1 MYQTIYGMQVIKLR
15 ILNCH
20 FKVLEIF
27 FWHIGIKKVMKSDV
41 WLLLL
46 CAKVDIW
53 STFFL
58 NETNFEYDGN
68 QRRPYAVQNGA
79 QKYRKNAVF

>member
-1 MYQTIYGMQVIKLR
+1 MYQTIYGTQVIKLR

-41 WLLLL
+41 WLVLL

-53 STFFL
+53 STFFFL
-58 NETNFEYDGN
+58 MKLILSMMLTRGDPTQSKMG
-68 QRRPYAVQNGA
+68 P
-79 QKYRKNAVF
+79 KNTV

>member
-41 WLLLL
+41 WLVLL

-58 NETNFEYDGN
+58 MKLILSMMVTRGDPMQSKMG
-68 QRRPYAVQNGA
+68 P
-79 QKYRKNAVF
+79 KNTV

>member
-41 WLLLL
+41 WLVLL

-53 STFFL
+53 STFFFL
-58 NETNFEYDGN
+58 MKLILSMMVTRGDPMQSKMG
-68 QRRPYAVQNGA
+68 P
-79 QKYRKNAVF
+79 KNTV

>member
-41 WLLLL
+41 WLVLL

-53 STFFL
+53 STFFFYMKL
-58 NETNFEYDGN
+58 ILSMMVTRGDPMQSKMG
-68 QRRPYAVQNGA
+68 P
-79 QKYRKNAVF
+79 KNTV